1 MMNLFSRIAKS
12 ARDVWDNRIIL
23 LAMIRRSTAGR
34 YKNSYLGFAWHLLTP
49 ILMIIVFYI
58 TFTSIRPRPIPD
70 FWIFL
75 SSGVFPVSFLS
86 ASLRGRSIVANA
98 NYITKMKFPREIAVI
113 ASVITDFLPVLFA
126 YNLIVIAI
134 LLAGQPV
141 NWFGMAMI
149 PVLLVLMLV
158 FCIGCSFLVSTV
170 TVFVKDVGFFM
181 SAIMRLVYWV
191 TPTFFMLSD
200 ATGLLK
206 DIVTYNPFTYFVE
219 VFHDILYF
227 GVFPHTDY
235 LIICTI
241 LTVSFFLVGSWVFF
255 RYEKRFPEVL

>member
-1 MMNLFSRIAKS
+1 MNIFSRIIKS
-12 ARDVWDNRIIL
+12 AKDVWENRIIL
-23 LAMIRRSTAGR
+23 LAMIRRNTAGR
-34 YKNSYLGFAWHLLTP
+34 YKSSYLGFAWHLLTP

-75 SSGVFPVSFLS
+75 TAGVFPVSLLS
-86 ASLRGRSIVANA
+86 SSLRGRSIVANA
-98 NYITKMKFPREIAVI
+98 NYITKLKFPREIAVI
-113 ASVITDFLPVLFA
+113 ASVITDLLPVLFA
-126 YNLIVIAI
+126 YTIIIMII

-141 NWFGMAMI
+141 YWLGMALI
-149 PVLLVLMLV
+149 PLLLLMMAI
-158 FCIGCSFLVSTV
+158 FCVGCSFLVSTV

-181 SAIMRLVYWV
+181 AAIMRLVYWV

-206 DIVTYNPFTYFVE
+206 DVVTYNPFTYFVE

-227 GVFPHTDY
+227 GTFPHTEY
-235 LIICTI
+235 LVICTI
-241 LTVSFFLVGSWVFF
+241 LTATFFLLGSWVFF

>member
-1 MMNLFSRIAKS
+1 MNIFSRIIKS
-12 ARDVWDNRIIL
+12 AKDVWENRIIL
-23 LAMIRRSTAGR
+23 LAMIRRNTAGR
-34 YKNSYLGFAWHLLTP
+34 YKSSYLGFAWHLLTP

-75 SSGVFPVSFLS
+75 TAGVFPVSLLS
-86 ASLRGRSIVANA
+86 SSLRGRSIVANA
-98 NYITKMKFPREIAVI
+98 NYITKLKFPREIVVI
-113 ASVITDFLPVLFA
+113 ASVITDLLPVLFA
-126 YNLIVIAI
+126 YTITIMII

-141 NWFGMAMI
+141 YWLGMAMI
-149 PVLLVLMLV
+149 PLLLLMMAL

-181 SAIMRLVYWV
+181 AAIMRLVYWV

-206 DIVTYNPFTYFVE
+206 DVVTYNPFTYFVE

-227 GVFPHTDY
+227 GTFPHTEY
-235 LIICTI
+235 LVICTI
-241 LTVSFFLVGSWVFF
+241 LTATFFLLGSWVFF

>member
-1 MMNLFSRIAKS
+1 MNIFSRIIKS
-12 ARDVWDNRIIL
+12 AKDVWENRIIL
-23 LAMIRRSTAGR
+23 LAMIRRNTAGR
-34 YKNSYLGFAWHLLTP
+34 YKSSYLGFAWHLLTP

-58 TFTSIRPRPIPD
+58 TFTSIRPRLIPD

-75 SSGVFPVSFLS
+75 TAGVFPVSLLS
-86 ASLRGRSIVANA
+86 SSLRGRSIVANA
-98 NYITKMKFPREIAVI
+98 NYITKLKFPREIAVI
-113 ASVITDFLPVLFA
+113 ASVITDLLPVLFA
-126 YNLIVIAI
+126 YTIIIMII

-141 NWFGMAMI
+141 YWLGMALI
-149 PVLLVLMLV
+149 PLLLLMMAI

-181 SAIMRLVYWV
+181 AAIMRLVYWV

-206 DIVTYNPFTYFVE
+206 DVVTYNPFTYFVE

-227 GVFPHTDY
+227 GTFPHTEY
-235 LIICTI
+235 LVICTI
-241 LTVSFFLVGSWVFF
+241 LTATFFLLGSWVFF

>member
-1 MMNLFSRIAKS
+1 
-12 ARDVWDNRIIL
+12 
-23 LAMIRRSTAGR
+23 
-34 YKNSYLGFAWHLLTP
+34 
-49 ILMIIVFYI
+49 
-58 TFTSIRPRPIPD
+58 
-70 FWIFL
+70 
-75 SSGVFPVSFLS
+75 
-86 ASLRGRSIVANA
+86 
-98 NYITKMKFPREIAVI
+98 
-113 ASVITDFLPVLFA
+113 
-126 YNLIVIAI
+126 
-134 LLAGQPV
+134 
-141 NWFGMAMI
+141 
-149 PVLLVLMLV
+149 
-158 FCIGCSFLVSTV
+158 VSTV

>member
-1 MMNLFSRIAKS
+1 MNIFSRIIKS
-12 ARDVWDNRIIL
+12 AKDVWENRIIL
-23 LAMIRRSTAGR
+23 LAMIRRNTAGR
-34 YKNSYLGFAWHLLTP
+34 YKSSYLGFAWHLLTP

-58 TFTSIRPRPIPD
+58 TFTSIRPRPIPA

-75 SSGVFPVSFLS
+75 TAGVFPVSLLS
-86 ASLRGRSIVANA
+86 SSLRGRSIVANA
-98 NYITKMKFPREIAVI
+98 NYITKLKFPREIVVI
-113 ASVITDFLPVLFA
+113 ASVITDLLPVLFA
-126 YNLIVIAI
+126 YTITIMII

-141 NWFGMAMI
+141 YWLGMAMI
-149 PVLLVLMLV
+149 PLLLLMMAI
-158 FCIGCSFLVSTV
+158 FCVGCSFLVSTV

-181 SAIMRLVYWV
+181 AAIMRLVYWV

-206 DIVTYNPFTYFVE
+206 DVVTYNPFTYFVE

-227 GVFPHTDY
+227 GTFPHTEY
-235 LIICTI
+235 LVICTI
-241 LTVSFFLVGSWVFF
+241 LTATFFLLGSWVFF

>member
-1 MMNLFSRIAKS
+1 MNIFSRIIKS
-12 ARDVWDNRIIL
+12 AKDVWENRIIL
-23 LAMIRRSTAGR
+23 LAMIRRNTAGR
-34 YKNSYLGFAWHLLTP
+34 YKSSYLGFAWHLLTP

-75 SSGVFPVSFLS
+75 TAGVFPVSLLS
-86 ASLRGRSIVANA
+86 SSLRGRSIVANA
-98 NYITKMKFPREIAVI
+98 NYITKLKFPREIVVI
-113 ASVITDFLPVLFA
+113 ASVITDLLPVLFA
-126 YNLIVIAI
+126 YTITIMII

-141 NWFGMAMI
+141 YWLGMAMI
-149 PVLLVLMLV
+149 PLLLLMMAI

-181 SAIMRLVYWV
+181 AAIMRLVYWV

-206 DIVTYNPFTYFVE
+206 DVVTYNPFTYFVE

-227 GVFPHTDY
+227 GTFPHTEY
-235 LIICTI
+235 LVICTI
-241 LTVSFFLVGSWVFF
+241 LTATFFLLGSWVFF

>member
-1 MMNLFSRIAKS
+1 MNIFSRIIKS
-12 ARDVWDNRIIL
+12 AKDVWENRIIL
-23 LAMIRRSTAGR
+23 LAMIRRNTAGR
-34 YKNSYLGFAWHLLTP
+34 YKSSYLGFAWHLLTP

-75 SSGVFPVSFLS
+75 TAGVFPVSLLS
-86 ASLRGRSIVANA
+86 SSLRGRSIVANA
-98 NYITKMKFPREIAVI
+98 NYITKLKFPREIVVI
-113 ASVITDFLPVLFA
+113 ASVITDLLPVLFA
-126 YNLIVIAI
+126 YTITIMII

-141 NWFGMAMI
+141 YWLGMAMI
-149 PVLLVLMLV
+149 PLLLLMMAI
-158 FCIGCSFLVSTV
+158 FCVGCSFLVSTV

-181 SAIMRLVYWV
+181 AAIMRLVYWV

-206 DIVTYNPFTYFVE
+206 DVVTYNPFTYFVE

-227 GVFPHTDY
+227 GTFPHTEY
-235 LIICTI
+235 LVICTI
-241 LTVSFFLVGSWVFF
+241 LTATFFLLGSWVFF